1 MIRFIQA
8 VFRKLISPEFLKF
21 ATVGGI
27 SALIEFAL
35 FNWLFK
41 LGMDYLIA
49 NVVAFA
55 ITNIVT
61 YILSKIYVFGSSTGN
76 KITEAILFFTC
87 LLGALLISQCV
98 LWLLVGYA
106 DIDEL
111 FAKGVAMAIAI
122 VWNFFSRKY
131 IVFKHANE
139 LQDQSSTDS
148 VSDNF

>member
-41 LGMDYLIA
+41 SGIAYLIA

-61 YILSKIYVFGSSTGN
+61 YILSRIYVFGASSGN
-76 KITEAILFFTC
+76 KVMEAVLFFLC
-87 LLGALLISQCV
+87 LLGALLISQFV
-98 LWLLVGYA
+98 LWVLVDHA
-106 DIDEL
+106 DMDEL
-111 FAKGVAMAIAI
+111 FAKGIAMAIAI

-139 LQDQSSTDS
+139 LSEQASTDS
-148 VSDNF
+148 VIDNF

>member
-1 MIRFIQA
+1 MIRFIQL

-41 LGMDYLIA
+41 LGIDYLIA
-49 NVVAFA
+49 NVVAFG

-61 YILSKIYVFGSSTGN
+61 YILSKIYVFGSSSGN
-76 KITEAILFFTC
+76 KVTEAILFFVC
-87 LLGALLISQCV
+87 LLGALLISQFI
-98 LWLLVGYA
+98 LWVLVGYA
-106 DIDEL
+106 SMDEL
-111 FAKGVAMAIAI
+111 FAKGIAMAIAI

-131 IVFKHANE
+131 IVFKHANG
-139 LQDQSSTDS
+139 LPDQSPTDS
-148 VSDNF
+148 LSDNF

>member
-27 SALIEFAL
+27 SALIEFAI

-41 LGMDYLIA
+41 FGMDYLIA

-61 YILSKIYVFGSSTGN
+61 YILSRIYVFGSSTGN
-76 KITEAILFFTC
+76 KVMEAVLFFLC
-87 LLGALLISQCV
+87 LLGALAISQFV
-98 LWLLVGYA
+98 LWVLVDYA
-106 DIDEL
+106 NMDEL
-111 FAKGVAMAIAI
+111 FAKGIAMAIAI

-131 IVFKHANE
+131 IVFKHSNGLPE
-139 LQDQSSTDS
+139 QSSTDS
-148 VSDNF
+148 VIDNF

>member
-41 LGMDYLIA
+41 LGMDYLVA

-61 YILSKIYVFGSSTGN
+61 YILSRIYVFGASSGN
-76 KITEAILFFTC
+76 KVMEAVLFFLC
-87 LLGALLISQCV
+87 LSGALLISQLL
-98 LWLLVGYA
+98 LWALVDYA
-106 DIDEL
+106 DMDEL
-111 FAKGVAMAIAI
+111 FAKGIAMAIAI

-131 IVFKHANE
+131 IVFKHSNAIP
-139 LQDQSSTDS
+139 DQSSTDS
-148 VSDNF
+148 VVDNF